1 MANPYTKVTPQ
12 MEQQNKY
19 YEAHKKWK
27 KEKPTSK
34 SMFNNQ
40 MGALGSDIR
49 NNNQAKLDKATAD
62 WKAREPKKS
71 DFTSTSAP
79 SAPAPTTPAPTST
92 PPKTGESTRQTTTST
107 AKEEGKINND
117 LKSVNQRGVASFV
130 RSLLPSKDRL
140 SPSQRFEKRK
150 GRKENYGERK
160 RRRG

>member
-40 MGALGSDIR
+40 MGAFGSDIR
-49 NNNQAKLDKATAD
+49 NKNQAKLDKATAD

-71 DFTSTSAP
+71 NFTGTST
-79 SAPAPTTPAPTST
+79 PTKTETNT
-92 PPKTGESTRQTTTST
+92 PPKTESKKNTPATKKDTPAT
-107 AKEEGKINND
+107 KEEGKINKD
-117 LKSVNQRGVASFV
+117 LASVKQKGASSFI
-130 RSLLPSKDRL
+130 RNLLPSKDRL
-140 SPSQRFEKRK
+140 SPSQRFKART
-150 GRKENYGERK
+150 GRKETYGERK